1 MSKAAILFYERCG
14 RWLPAVLSLLLA
26 VAIGWSLSSLIW
38 TLVPPPKGAGWQPQA
53 VVVGDE
59 ATARP
64 ERVNVQQI
72 IAAHLFGEYR
82 AEAAPVVQTVI
93 DAPDTRL
100 NLTLTGILAAT
111 EDKGSRALI
120 SQGSSDEKPY
130 AVGSVITR
138 GVELQSI
145 YPDRVILSRNG
156 SLETL
161 RLDKDKPSSFTP
173 AAYTRPEAPSS
184 GNERT
189 ISGTEAY
196 QLAEIREQLLADP
209 AKASDYLRVQPAR
222 IGGEM
227 RGYRIYP
234 GRNRQLFS
242 TAGLRPGDLVTG
254 VNGVELDDPAR
265 ALQLLGDL
273 SSASELSVTIERG
286 GNQQTIN
293 VNLN

>member
-1 MSKAAILFYERCG
+1 MSKAAIRYYEQYG
-14 RWLPAVLSLLLA
+14 RWLPAASGLLLSI
-26 VAIGWSLSSLIW
+26 AIGWTLSGLIW
-38 TLVPPPKGAGWQPQA
+38 ALVPPPQGAQWQPDA
-53 VVVGDE
+53 VVLGSDE
-59 ATARP
+59 QARQ

-111 EDKGSRALI
+111 QDKGSRALI

-130 AVGSVITR
+130 SVGDVITR

-145 YPDRVILSRNG
+145 FPDRVILSRNG
-156 SLETL
+156 TLEAL

-173 AAYTRPEAPSS
+173 ATYTQPEVPDS
-184 GNERT
+184 GNART

-209 AKASDYLRVQPAR
+209 AKAADYLRVQPAR

>member
-1 MSKAAILFYERCG
+1 MSKAAILFYERYG

-26 VAIGWSLSSLIW
+26 VAIGWSLSGLIW
-38 TLVPPPKGAGWQPQA
+38 ALVPPPQGAGWQPRA
-53 VVVGDE
+53 VELGDE
-59 ATARP
+59 GSARP

-72 IAAHLFGEYR
+72 IAEHLFGEYR

-111 EDKGSRALI
+111 LDKGSRALI

-130 AVGSVITR
+130 SVGSVITR

-173 AAYTRPEAPSS
+173 TAYARPEAPTS

-209 AKASDYLRVQPAR
+209 AKAADYLRVQPAR